1 MRGAFDNHWQTIPV
15 QLAVA
20 TIGANSGGRSIG
32 RRSKSSK
39 SDEVTNK
46 VAIIGAGIAGL
57 SCARTLRLAG
67 RFVEVFEQDR
77 NIGGRIATTRIGN
90 DTFDHGAQYL
100 CGHTP
105 EFQSYLSEIS
115 DLGYASQWTPR
126 TALNGELSGGRLDR
140 WIVGKPGMSS
150 AVRPLAENVRVTTGN
165 RVNALERRDK
175 GWHIWLENDT
185 SVGPFEA
192 VAVAVP
198 VAQARLLLGRVET
211 LAAPLPRVHMMPC
224 WALMVRIEKKIFPE
238 QDVFSDLSD
247 AIRWVARNNTK
258 PGRNP
263 AGENLVIHASPTWSL
278 VAEDADP
285 EDVAEEL
292 WSEVSHVLDLPPVR
306 PSRMTAHL
314 WRQGLVDR
322 PLGETHLY
330 CSEHK
335 AGVAG
340 DWCLGASAE
349 HAFES
354 GAQLGRAIVHSL
366 TYA

>member
-1 MRGAFDNHWQTIPV
+1 V
-15 QLAVA
+15 S
-20 TIGANSGGRSIG
+20 SGGCSAG
-32 RRSKSSK
+32 RALKVFEKR
-39 SDEVTNK
+39 DAVTNK

-57 SCARTLRLAG
+57 SCARMLRRAG

-100 CGHTP
+100 CGHSP
-105 EFQSYLSEIS
+105 EFQGYLREIS
-115 DLGYASQWTPR
+115 DLGYASQWAPR
-126 TALNGELSGGRLDR
+126 TAINGERSGGQLAR
-140 WIVGKPGMSS
+140 WLVGIPGMSS
-150 AVRPLAENVRVTTGN
+150 VVRPLAESVRVTTGN
-165 RVNALERRDK
+165 KVHALERREK
-175 GWHIWLENDT
+175 GWHVWFENDT

-192 VAVAVP
+192 VAAAVP
-198 VAQARLLLGRVET
+198 VAQARMLLGRIET
-211 LAAPLPRVHMMPC
+211 LAAPLSRVRMMPC
-224 WALMVRIEKKIFPE
+224 WALMVRIETKIFPE
-238 QDVFSDLSD
+238 QDVFSDLS
-247 AIRWVARNNTK
+247 AVVRWVARNNTK

-263 AGENLVIHASPTWSL
+263 AGENLVIHASTAWSL
-278 VAEDADP
+278 STEDADP
-285 EDVAEEL
+285 VDVAEEL
-292 WSEVSHVLDLPPVR
+292 WSEVSHVLDLPPAR

-330 CSEHK
+330 CPEHK
-335 AGVAG
+335 AGIAG

-354 GAQLGRAIVHSL
+354 GEQLGRAIVNSL